1 MLKKKYLS
9 AGALALPFALL
20 LTGCSASDLF
30 ADKYDES
37 TTRTA
42 ETSAQ
47 AVADGLL
54 PDWVPAGGTDVQLV
68 QRNTG
73 AERIFTMKYD
83 GKLDSGQCTAL
94 KTAGDPTAAELAKAY
109 ASDPRTENF
118 EPDEISDTRTLDAD
132 WWPADGQDKTTDL
145 CGRFWVHQSDGVLY
159 AFAPDRVSTVH
170 AIEKE
175 RAAGSGK

>member
-1 MLKKKYLS
+1 MLKKKYLF

-20 LTGCSASDLF
+20 LTGCSVSDILVDNL
-30 ADKYDES
+30 DKS

-42 ETSAQ
+42 ETSEQ

-83 GKLDSGQCTAL
+83 GKLDSGQCAAL
-94 KTAGDPTAAELAKAY
+94 ETAGDPSAAELAAAY
-109 ASDPRTENF
+109 ASDPRTKNF

-145 CGRFWVHQSDGVLY
+145 CGRFWVHQADGALY
-159 AFAPDRVSTVH
+159 AFAPDTVSTVH

-175 RAAGSGK
+175 RAKPNG

>member
-1 MLKKKYLS
+1 MLKKKYLF

-20 LTGCSASDLF
+20 LTGCSVSDILV
-30 ADKYDES
+30 DNLDES

-42 ETSAQ
+42 ETSEQ

-83 GKLDSGQCTAL
+83 GKLDSGQCAAL
-94 KTAGDPTAAELAKAY
+94 ETAGDPSAAELAAAY
-109 ASDPRTENF
+109 ASDPRTKNF

-145 CGRFWVHQSDGVLY
+145 CGRFWVHQADGALY
-159 AFAPDRVSTVH
+159 AFAPDTVSTVH

-175 RAAGSGK
+175 RAKPNG

>member
-1 MLKKKYLS
+1 MLKKKYLF

-20 LTGCSASDLF
+20 LTGCSVSDILV
-30 ADKYDES
+30 DKYDES

-42 ETSAQ
+42 ETSEQ

-83 GKLDSGQCTAL
+83 GKLDSGQCAAL
-94 KTAGDPTAAELAKAY
+94 ETAGDPSAAELAAAY
-109 ASDPRTENF
+109 ASDPRTKNF

-145 CGRFWVHQSDGVLY
+145 CGRFWVHQADGALY
-159 AFAPDRVSTVH
+159 AFAPDTVSTVH

-175 RAAGSGK
+175 RAKPKG